1 VPSVFYTN
9 PWMLSG
15 LAALAVPVIIHLL
28 LRRKKKRLRFST
40 LQFFVKQ
47 DEQSSQRR
55 KLRNWL
61 LLAMRLL
68 LLALLVTAFAR
79 PFLPQGGAMPGARQ
93 RRLAIFVLDR
103 SASMLAVGTDGQRW
117 SRAKTLMQKALG
129 ALEANDRAALIGCA
143 STTEV
148 LSGFVPPAA
157 LGKTIA
163 ELQPAYGT
171 SSLVEGLQ
179 QAVKLAASGD
189 PEAATTLYV
198 VSDLQRSACENLGG
212 SLIPQDLEVQVL
224 DPGDYYSPNLSIT
237 DLQLDSRE
245 GAQPCV
251 VVASFC
257 DEERIETSVEL
268 AIDGRVVSSIPVSLR
283 AGTTTNLHLAL
294 PALKPGWHEAKA
306 SLRTKDSLEL
316 DNARYAAFFVPEPL
330 RVLIAES
337 RQTGRV
343 FEQDSFF
350 LSAALG
356 PSEGSTN
363 SVPTDYAVIQIA
375 PEDLARK
382 LAGSGA
388 QLPCDVVILPA
399 LKDIPSGAG
408 QALTKFVQAGGGLL
422 LFLGEGISA
431 NRYNSEFRGLMPARL
446 GGIEIAPDVAS
457 GWRIGEFDTN
467 TPAFANFLLPDSGDL
482 AIPQFYKRYAL
493 ASVEGAAWSAY
504 FEDGVPLMGAAAVGR
519 GRVALVN
526 SSADTSWNDWPKHKT
541 FVPWLHGL
549 GRQLASGDARL
560 HAREAMSLLAADGL
574 EVNLG
579 PGARKAQFVVQ
590 QSGGQKLAVT
600 ADDLGRLRAPGQWAP
615 GTYSV
620 HDRDG
625 REIQRLAVN
634 IPPRESDLAAWRPL
648 DWQQEL
654 ARSQE
659 PRRTSPSA
667 ILYGPNTGRKE
678 LWRLLLL
685 AALGL
690 LLLENIVANRS
701 SA

>member
-1 VPSVFYTN
+1 MPSVFYTN

-47 DEQSSQRR
+47 DEQSSRRR

-68 LLALLVTAFAR
+68 LVALLVTAFAR
-79 PFLPQGGAMPGARQ
+79 PFQPQGGAMPGAQQ

-117 SRAKTLMQKALG
+117 SRAKNLMQKALG
-129 ALEANDRAALIGCA
+129 ALDANDRAALVGC
-143 STTEV
+143 SSSTEV

-157 LGKTIA
+157 LGKIIA

-179 QAVKLAASGD
+179 QAVKLAAAGD
-189 PEAATTLYV
+189 QEAATTLYV
-198 VSDLQRSACENLGG
+198 VSDLQRSSCQNLG
-212 SLIPQDLEVQVL
+212 SCLIPQDLDVQVL
-224 DPGDYYSPNLSIT
+224 SSGDFYSPNLSIT
-237 DLQLDSRE
+237 DLQIDARE
-245 GAQPCV
+245 GAQPCLV
-251 VVASFC
+251 VSSFC
-257 DEERIETSVEL
+257 DEESIESNVEL
-268 AIDGRVVSSIPVSLR
+268 VIDGRVALSIPVSLKP
-283 AGTTTNLHLAL
+283 GTATNVNLAL
-294 PALKPGWHEAKA
+294 PVLKPGWHDAQA
-306 SLRTKDSLEL
+306 SLRNKDSLEL
-316 DNARYAAFFVPEPL
+316 DNTRYAAFFVPEPL
-330 RVLIAES
+330 RVLIVES
-337 RQTGRV
+337 RKTGRV

-356 PSEGSTN
+356 PSENATN
-363 SVPTDYAVIQIA
+363 SVPSDFIVIQIA
-375 PEDLARK
+375 PEDLARR
-382 LAGSGA
+382 LSGSGA
-388 QLPCDVVILPA
+388 QLPCDVVVLPG

-408 QALTKFVQAGGGLL
+408 QALTRFVQAGGGLL
-422 LFLGEGISA
+422 LFLGEGVSA
-431 NRYNSEFRGLMPARL
+431 NRYNSEFRGLMPAQLRS
-446 GGIEIAPDVAS
+446 IEVAPDAAS

-467 TPAFANFLLPDSGDL
+467 TPAFASFLLPDSGDL
-482 AIPQFYKRYAL
+482 AIPQFYKRYSLTPA
-493 ASVEGAAWSAY
+493 EGAAWPAY
-504 FEDGVPLMGAAAVGR
+504 FEDGVPLMGAGVVGR

-549 GRQLASGDARL
+549 GKQLALKDAHI
-560 HAREAMSLLAADGL
+560 HARGAMSLLAEDEL

-579 PGARKAQFVVQ
+579 PEARKAQFVMQ
-590 QSGGQKLAVT
+590 QPGGQKLALT
-600 ADDLGRLRAPGQWAP
+600 ADDLGRLHAPGQWAP
-615 GTYSV
+615 GVYSV
-620 HDRDG
+620 QDRDG

-648 DWQQEL
+648 DWQQQL
-654 ARSQE
+654 VRGQAPQ
-659 PRRTSPSA
+659 RTSPSA
-667 ILYGPNTGRKE
+667 ILYDSKPGRKE

-690 LLLENIVANRS
+690 LLLETIVANRS